1 VFVKLQV
8 PRIDYYLG
16 INAYATNIKGI
27 GGTLK
32 NFIDDFIVEEVL
44 VDGSTAKVSQR
55 PSNQVLS
62 ASQKKQRF
70 LLCVFTKRNWDFFSA
85 LKNISRQ
92 LGIIETKIGFA
103 GIKDAKAITS
113 QFITIDHFLKKEIK
127 SLKLKDIN
135 LYPLGYFREHLS
147 AYYLLGNKF
156 TITIRQLEQSFSE
169 VEKSINKIIGE
180 LNKIG
185 GFPNYF
191 GYQRFGTV
199 RPITHLVGKAVIED
213 NFEKAI
219 KIFLMDYSDSE
230 HPTSRQARKNLCEK
244 QDYERSLKEFPKHLR
259 FERLILSHLVKKP
272 NDYIGAFKRFPI
284 RLQMLFV
291 QAYQSYLF
299 NLFLS
304 ERLKVDN
311 TRKKAVIGD
320 YVVNIERSGLPMT
333 QMGKLVEVHNQNEIN
348 KLIELG
354 KMRLALPLVGTKQNF
369 SCGLSGETQ
378 KKVLEKEGIKPEAFY
393 IKKIPR
399 ISSRGIL
406 RTIFTPLKDF
416 EIINT
421 KNTENKLN
429 LKLMLLLVS
438 YATIFLREIMKP
450 ANPITA
456 GF

>member
-1 VFVKLQV
+1 MFLKLQV
-8 PRIDYYLG
+8 PRIDNYLG
-16 INAYATNIKGI
+16 INTYATNAKGI
-27 GGTLK
+27 GGTIK
-32 NFIDDFIVEEVL
+32 NFVDDFIVEEVL
-44 VDGSTAKVSQR
+44 VDGSNAKISQR

-62 ASQKKQRF
+62 ASQKKQGF
-70 LLCVFTKRNWDFFSA
+70 LLCAFTKRNWDFFSA
-85 LKNISRQ
+85 LKNISRK
-92 LGIIETKIGFA
+92 LGTIETKIGFA

-113 QFITIDHFLKKEIK
+113 QFITLDHFLKEEIM
-127 SLKLKDIN
+127 SLRLKDIS
-135 LYPLGYFREHLS
+135 LYPIGYFREHLS

-156 TITIRQLEQSFSE
+156 TITVRRLERSFSE
-169 VEKSINKIIGE
+169 IEKAINEIIGE
-180 LNKIG
+180 LDEIG
-185 GFPNYF
+185 GIPNYF

-199 RPITHLVGKAVIED
+199 RPITHLVGKAIIKD

-219 KIFLMDYSDSE
+219 MIFLTDYSDSE
-230 HPTSRQARKNLCEK
+230 HPSSRKARKDLYEN
-244 QDYERSLKEFPKHLR
+244 QDYERSLKEFPNHLR
-259 FERLILSHLVKKP
+259 FERLILSHLAKKP
-272 NDYIGAFKRFPI
+272 KDYIGAFKRVPFG
-284 RLQMLFV
+284 LQMLFV

-304 ERLKVDN
+304 ERLKIDN
-311 TRKKAVIGD
+311 TWKKAVIGD
-320 YVVNIERSGLPMT
+320 FVINIERSGLPMT
-333 QMGKLVEVHNQNEIN
+333 QMGRLVEVKNQKEIN

-354 KMRLALPLVGTKQNF
+354 KMRIALPLVGIKQKF
-369 SCGLSGETQ
+369 SSGLSGETQ
-378 KKVLEKEGIKPEAFY
+378 KKVFETEGIKPEDFY

-429 LKLMLLLVS
+429 LKLMLLRGS

-450 ANPITA
+450 VNPITA